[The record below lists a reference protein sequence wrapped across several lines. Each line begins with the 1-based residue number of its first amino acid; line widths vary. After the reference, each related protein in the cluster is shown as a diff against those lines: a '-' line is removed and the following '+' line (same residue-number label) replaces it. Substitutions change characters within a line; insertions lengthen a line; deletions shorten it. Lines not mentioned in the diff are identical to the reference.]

1 MKTVIKM
8 EEKNTQKKGT
18 EEEVENGQ
26 EELGKKKKIII
37 ILLKID
43 WGFVSNTKNWNSLL
57 AGQELTRKLQE
68 IPCQQR
74 RETRI
79 PYTFRIRYP
88 EGSRFATFAYPVTGR
103 EREDKETQKTRK
115 KMKKQTKKDQQQPPS
130 EK

>member
-1 MKTVIKM
+1 M

-26 EELGKKKKIII
+26 EELGKKNNNNSFKKSIGV
-37 ILLKID
+37 LCLTQKY
-43 WGFVSNTKNWNSLL
+43 WNSLL

-103 EREDKETQKTRK
+103 EREDKETQKQER
-115 KMKKQTKKDQQQPPS
+115 KMKKQKKTSSNHQVRNN
-130 EK
+130 